1 MGEEKG
7 THKTGNPEVDDALEM
22 MWKGYGEAPLE
33 IHPQTT
39 VIRRR
44 GWEMVEEV
52 VPAFVKISTAFKE
65 EMAGIDGNALKV
77 WLFIALSINRN
88 TEQAHP
94 GVRKIAAKCGIAE
107 NTVTAK
113 IKELEAVGLLT
124 VNREDRKYNI
134 YEVPD
139 YVSANKT
146 ASKSEATASIDAETA
161 SINPQTASK
170 LLRLNQINQ
179 SNQIKPD
186 SRVLSKEKIKEITE
200 NTERRILEGLRGAQS
215 SWDGREKIP
224 EPIRDLLD
232 AFVKVSGIKPVRG
245 QLHDWLATGSDWLE
259 IGAHPQD
266 ISKAYE
272 ESKPNEKGFGGFAC
286 YRPGSLTGAIQKVV
300 GERRKSHSGGSRTER
315 ALAEIREMVNG

>member
-1 MGEEKG
+1 MSEEKG
-7 THKTGNPEVDDALEM
+7 AYKTGNPEVDDALEM
-22 MWKGYGEAPLE
+22 MGKGYGEAPLE

-44 GWEMVEEV
+44 GWGMVEEV

-113 IKELEAVGLLT
+113 IKELEGAGLLT
-124 VNREDRKYNI
+124 VNREERKYNI

-139 YVSANKT
+139 YVSANKS

-179 SNQIKPD
+179 INQIKPD
-186 SRVLSKEKIKEITE
+186 SQSLSKE
-200 NTERRILEGLRGAQS
+200 NTEKANKMVDAIIEGARKAES
-215 SWDGREKIP
+215 SWLGRERIP

-232 AFVKVSGIKPVRG
+232 TFVKVSGIKPTKG
-245 QLHDWLATGSDWLE
+245 QLMDWLGSGQDWLE